1 MFTIGG
7 VVITAAKD
15 RRFKVQSNVVLNDNL
30 WMHRKSDVHCYF
42 YNKQYPCSVE
52 VVCNSSNQGND
63 YGTDKVF
70 DNLEWRADAWE
81 LGKDG
86 WNYKPFVT
94 FDKLSGSTNYQ
105 KFSTDL
111 NAVNNNATD
120 DSVPQ
125 LSYPNKLVNL
135 RKKFKIWHTTI
146 PRAEGTKRDRIRDT
160 WCHIKLELS
169 TDLSEYRHILHDI
182 IVTYFI

>member
-1 MFTIGG
+1 M
-7 VVITAAKD
+7 
-15 RRFKVQSNVVLNDNL
+15 
-30 WMHRKSDVHCYF
+30 
-42 YNKQYPCSVE
+42 
-52 VVCNSSNQGND
+52 
-63 YGTDKVF
+63 
-70 DNLEWRADAWE
+70 
-81 LGKDG
+81 
-86 WNYKPFVT
+86 
-94 FDKLSGSTNYQ
+94 
-105 KFSTDL
+105 
-111 NAVNNNATD
+111 NNNAPD

-125 LSYPNKLVNL
+125 LSYPKKPVNL